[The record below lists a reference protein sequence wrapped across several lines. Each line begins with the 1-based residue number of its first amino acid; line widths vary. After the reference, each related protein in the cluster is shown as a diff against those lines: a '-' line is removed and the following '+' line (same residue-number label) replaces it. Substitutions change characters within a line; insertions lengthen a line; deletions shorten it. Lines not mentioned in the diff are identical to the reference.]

1 MISTIKYQWLDV
13 AGVYLIDN
21 GMTIGS
27 GALLAIHA
35 GQHTTHPIIH
45 IHTDQVSVAFTSITT
60 LRVIW
65 HMGKPIEK
73 GSLIYNGAYI
83 IVEGG

>member
-1 MISTIKYQWLDV
+1 MIPTIKHQWLDV

-27 GALLAIHA
+27 SALLAMHI
-35 GQHTTHPIIH
+35 GQHTTHAIIH
-45 IHTDQVSVAFTSITT
+45 IQADYVSIAFTSITT

-65 HMGKPIEK
+65 HTGKPIEQ
-73 GSLIYNGAYI
+73 GSLIYNGAFLI
-83 IVEGG
+83 AEAT